1 MRLCIEIVRRAVYYH
16 PQRLEDIGS
25 IRDAMRQ
32 ISQEASVA
40 VDLLDAKIEDER
52 LDGRTEAEDVRTIL
66 ELIQTLTL
74 ETSEQLEAYQNRY
87 SDP

>member
-1 MRLCIEIVRRAVYYH
+1 MEPDLR
-16 PQRLEDIGS
+16 RLEDISS

-52 LDGRTEAEDVRTIL
+52 LDGRTEAEEVRTIL
-66 ELIQTLTL
+66 ELIQNLSL
-74 ETSEQLEAYQNRY
+74 EVSEELDTYQERY
-87 SDP
+87 SG

>member
-1 MRLCIEIVRRAVYYH
+1 MH
-16 PQRLEDIGS
+16 PDPQRLEDLSS

-52 LDGRTEAEDVRTIL
+52 LDGRTEAVDIRTIL
-66 ELIQTLTL
+66 ELVQALSV
-74 ETSEQLEAYQNRY
+74 EVSEELDTYQERHAR
-87 SDP
+87 

>member
-1 MRLCIEIVRRAVYYH
+1 MYH
-16 PQRLEDIGS
+16 DFQRLEDISS

-52 LDGRTEAEDVRTIL
+52 LDGRTEAADVRTIL
-66 ELIQTLTL
+66 DLIQTLTL
-74 ETSEQLEAYQNRY
+74 ETSEQLDAYQDRH
-87 SDP
+87 SGL

>member
-1 MRLCIEIVRRAVYYH
+1 MD

-32 ISQEASVA
+32 ISQEAQVA

-52 LDGRTEAEDVRTIL
+52 LDGRTEAEEVRTIL
-66 ELIQTLTL
+66 ELIQNLSV
-74 ETSEQLEAYQNRY
+74 EVSEDLDAYQQRHAR
-87 SDP
+87 

>member
-1 MRLCIEIVRRAVYYH
+1 MYSD
-16 PQRLEDIGS
+16 PQRLEDINS

-40 VDLLDAKIEDER
+40 VDLVDAKIEDER
-52 LDGRTEAEDVRTIL
+52 LDGRTEAEYVRTIL
-66 ELIQTLTL
+66 ELIQTL
-74 ETSEQLEAYQNRY
+74 SLEASEKLDAYQERH